1 MLAAVNPQASLRR
14 SINQAVRADINQ
26 CYTCASCVT
35 ECPVNRA
42 TNKLQPRKLVWMANL
57 GLLDELLRLPDIW
70 YCLGC
75 NRCSHVCPMS
85 VKPAALIRFLHW
97 EAVRAGVVPAAMHGQ
112 LQQLHREFQGARR
125 QVAADLL
132 DQSSARPT
140 PAAVRQTPFQG
151 SDRDAGLPRRAGDY
165 LGYGTNLSSCFACE
179 ECSNACPISLDR
191 SVFDPLRI
199 IRMANMGIKEPLLR
213 SPSLWLCIQCQS
225 CTQSCGQAVKG
236 HLVISRLQQLAVEE
250 NLVPADFRTQWQ
262 ARQALL
268 YGRFLKAV
276 DGLLAAPGDEAANA

>member
-1 MLAAVNPQASLRR
+1 
-14 SINQAVRADINQ
+14 
-26 CYTCASCVT
+26 
-35 ECPVNRA
+35 
-42 TNKLQPRKLVWMANL
+42 
-57 GLLDELLRLPDIW
+57 
-70 YCLGC
+70 
-75 NRCSHVCPMS
+75 
-85 VKPAALIRFLHW
+85 
-97 EAVRAGVVPAAMHGQ
+97 MHGQ

-276 DGLLAAPGDEAANA
+276 DGLLAAPGEAANA